1 MSMNSNL
8 HLKGS
13 EVDFVIRKL
22 YKDEPDSSI
31 TLNIAEKGGNAEIT
45 LFIGLSQVQDLN
57 KILSQFIK
65 ENSKKEV
72 K

>member
-1 MSMNSNL
+1 MNSNL
-8 HLKGS
+8 HLKDS
-13 EVDFVIRKL
+13 EASFVVRKL
-22 YKDEPDSSI
+22 YKNQPESDTF
-31 TLNIAEKGGNAEIT
+31 TLTISESNSNAEIT